1 MGGGAILLSK
11 PCIAKGLVSSC
22 CSAAKRRNTASAPC
36 QNIHYHHG
44 GPKTEDYHPSA
55 SQSLMTWKLTNSQLA
70 ALSTAGQLGKP
81 TACNSNLAQIA
92 CLRKDMRGNA
102 ALHLNTE
109 NTLSFR
115 GGERDEWRC
124 NADKFRERGL
134 GTSGWVRWSPMG
146 ILSQN
151 VSHHRDADRW

>member
-1 MGGGAILLSK
+1 MFGRAPTLGNHFTCTQLYSYASSSAEQEGQMLLKFQFPCLMGGGAILLSK

-92 CLRKDMRGNA
+92 CLRKDMR
-102 ALHLNTE
+102 E
-109 NTLSFR
+109 TLP
-115 GGERDEWRC
+115 C
-124 NADKFRERGL
+124 
-134 GTSGWVRWSPMG
+134 T
-146 ILSQN
+146 
-151 VSHHRDADRW
+151 